1 MMNRQMRRLARRAAR
16 ARPDRVFDELTPLV
30 LLVNARPHEPSEKAA
45 EHIKT
50 LAAFGRLKEGTAD
63 EDDFIVVAMVINMVK
78 VRAMEIDETLADM
91 LERGQDAM
99 TRCAERFT
107 RTGRYGFDGPGLT
120 LVAECLGAAQEII
133 DASSP
138 LQMKAARNVVADQL
152 YGKGTAAQLIAQQR
166 AAAKRAA
173 P

>member
-16 ARPDRVFDELTPLV
+16 AKPERDFNELAPLA
-30 LLVNARPHEPSEKAA
+30 LLVNASPHQAGEKTV
-45 EHIKT
+45 EHLKT
-50 LAAFGRLKEGTAD
+50 QAAFERLKDGAAD
-63 EDDFIVVAMVINMVK
+63 QDDFVVVAMVINMAK

-99 TRCAERFT
+99 TRCAERFA
-107 RTGRYGFDGPGLT
+107 RTGRHGFDGPGLT

-138 LQMKAARNVVADQL
+138 LQMMAARDVVADQL
-152 YGKGTAAQLIAQQR
+152 YGKGTAAQLIEQQR
-166 AAAKRAA
+166 ATARRAA
-173 P
+173 R